1 MEFVW
6 VKDKSIK
13 LLGSKKVTFFFNLIY
28 KVVTLEFDIKISLE
42 KFEASEL
49 NYEEAPYKLNVSF
62 QSYWHQAVTENR

>member
-1 MEFVW
+1 MGKRQEHKAVRKQEGNF
-6 VKDKSIK
+6 
-13 LLGSKKVTFFFNLIY
+13 FFFNLIY

-42 KFEASEL
+42 KLEASEL